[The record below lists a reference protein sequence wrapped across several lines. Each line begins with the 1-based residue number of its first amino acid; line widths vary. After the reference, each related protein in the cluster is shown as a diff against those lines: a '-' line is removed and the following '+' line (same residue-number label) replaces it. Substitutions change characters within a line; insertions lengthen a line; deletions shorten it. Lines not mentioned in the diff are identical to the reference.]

1 MNSTIVIVFLSILT
15 GFLLLVVLYQRF
27 ILRARIRRSLRE
39 INSKLRE
46 IVEAGSDDR
55 IFVFTEEKELQELAA
70 QLNGLLEKHLKV
82 KADYRR
88 SEIASKKM
96 LSNISHDI
104 KTPMTVILGYLE
116 ILRLKSEAPDEMLLK
131 AERKAQ
137 EVMELINAFFTLAK
151 LESGDMAPEL
161 SPIDICEL
169 CRKSVLDFYELLTR
183 QDFRVEVDLPEEP
196 VRVQGNQES
205 ISRILNNLI
214 SNAVRYG
221 SEGHYLGLS
230 LRLAE
235 KAVYVDV
242 TDRGKGIEASFADSV
257 FERLFTMEDSRNRE
271 IQGNGLGLT
280 IARDLA
286 RQLGGEITLESVP
299 HVRTVF
305 TVRLARVS

>member
-27 ILRARIRRSLRE
+27 VLRARIRRSLRE

-161 SPIDICEL
+161 SPVDICEL

-205 ISRILNNLI
+205 VSRILNNLI

-221 SEGHYLGLS
+221 SEGRYLGLS